1 VIAAYR
7 EAAVF
12 VLPCVTAADGD
23 RDGIPNVILEAMAM
37 ELPVVSTR
45 HSGIPEAVWDG
56 ETGLLV
62 PPRDAVALAAAL
74 ADLMSDGDLRRRLG
88 QEGRR
93 RVVKV
98 FDAEANVRQL
108 LDRFVG

>member
-1 VIAAYR
+1 
-7 EAAVF
+7 
-12 VLPCVTAADGD
+12 
-23 RDGIPNVILEAMAM
+23 M

-45 HSGIPEAVWDG
+45 HSGIPEAVADG

-62 PPRDAVALAAAL
+62 PPRDAAALAAAL
-74 ADLMSDGDLRRRLG
+74 ADLMSDSDYRRRLG
-88 QEGRR
+88 QEGRH

-98 FDAEANVRQL
+98 FDVQANVQQL